1 LIEYLRH
8 YINDEQT
15 DWDEWIPYAM
25 FTYNTT
31 PHTAT
36 AYTPFELIYGHQAML
51 PMALSLS
58 PKPTYSYDDYAEE
71 LKQKLRA
78 TQQLA
83 KGHLHEVKIRA
94 KTYADKNINFK
105 TFKIG
110 DKVLLQDGTVTST
123 VLRLRH
129 GRSKKLDAQW
139 TGPYRVV
146 EKISDVIY
154 KIQIK
159 RKTTC
164 VHANRLKP
172 FVEH

>member
-1 LIEYLRH
+1 LAEYLRH

-25 FTYNTT
+25 FAYNTT

-36 AYTPFELIYGHQAML
+36 AYTPFVLIYGHQAML
-51 PMALSLS
+51 PTALSLP
-58 PKPTYSYDDYAEE
+58 PKPTYTYDYAEE

-83 KGHLHEVKIRA
+83 KAHLNEAKIKA
-94 KTYADKNINFK
+94 KMYADKDINLK
-105 TFKIG
+105 TFKID
-110 DKVLLQDGTVTST
+110 DKVFLQDET
-123 VLRLRH
+123 LRH

-139 TGPYRVV
+139 TGSYRVV
-146 EKISDVIY
+146 EKISDVNY

>member
-1 LIEYLRH
+1 
-8 YINDEQT
+8 
-15 DWDEWIPYAM
+15 M
-25 FTYNTT
+25 FAYNTT

-36 AYTPFELIYGHQAML
+36 AYTLFELIYGHQATL
-51 PMALSLS
+51 PTALSLP
-58 PKPTYSYDDYAEE
+58 PKPTYLYDDYAEE

-83 KGHLHEVKIRA
+83 KAHLNEAKIKA
-94 KTYADKNINFK
+94 KMYTDKDINLK

-110 DKVLLQDGTVTST
+110 DKVLLQDET
-123 VLRLRH
+123 LRR
-129 GRSKKLDAQW
+129 GCSKKLDAQW

-146 EKISDVIY
+146 DKISDVNY

-159 RKTTC
+159 RKTIC

>member
-1 LIEYLRH
+1 VGVSREREYV
-8 YINDEQT
+8 QT
-15 DWDEWIPYAM
+15 RRERN
-25 FTYNTT
+25 NTT
-31 PHTAT
+31 HTAT
-36 AYTPFELIYGHQAML
+36 AYTPFELIYGHQATL
-51 PMALSLS
+51 PTALSL
-58 PKPTYSYDDYAEE
+58 PPRPTYSYYAEE

-83 KGHLHEVKIRA
+83 KAHSKEAKIKA
-94 KTYADKNINFK
+94 KMYADKDVNSK

-110 DKVLLQDGTVTST
+110 DKVLLQDET
-123 VLRLRH
+123 LRR

-146 EKISDVIY
+146 EKIFDVNY

-159 RKTTC
+159 RKTAC

-172 FVEH
+172 FVEY